1 MIFKAIF
8 IIFMISRTNSI
19 SVFNNKRINEADI
32 LMFVY
37 ESTIINVSLKTD
49 YNFEINKKHQY
60 TVAVNQIINF
70 TNKSLKEDEIIQ
82 NSAKLAAKGC
92 ALIINTSG
100 KEDLENTIA
109 TVIYLSVNLN
119 KSEEIENYKSFLF
132 LISFDRPLNVN
143 IKKTIKSEKFNKN
156 STSATYD
163 FHGAKMYIWVIIS
176 IYSTFVLL
184 LLILRVKPILK
195 GGTENTDRVKGEK
208 FLRSMHENTHTRR
221 ILEQLR
227 NEAYRK
233 KA

>member
-1 MIFKAIF
+1 
-8 IIFMISRTNSI
+8 MISRTNSI

-119 KSEEIENYKSFLF
+119 KSEEIENY
-132 LISFDRPLNVN
+132 
-143 IKKTIKSEKFNKN
+143 
-156 STSATYD
+156 
-163 FHGAKMYIWVIIS
+163 
-176 IYSTFVLL
+176 
-184 LLILRVKPILK
+184 
-195 GGTENTDRVKGEK
+195 
-208 FLRSMHENTHTRR
+208 
-221 ILEQLR
+221 
-227 NEAYRK
+227 
-233 KA
+233 